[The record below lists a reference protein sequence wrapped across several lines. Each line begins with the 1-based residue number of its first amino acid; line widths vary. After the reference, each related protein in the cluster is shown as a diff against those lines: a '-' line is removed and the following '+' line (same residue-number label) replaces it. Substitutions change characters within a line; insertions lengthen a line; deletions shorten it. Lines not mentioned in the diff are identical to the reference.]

1 VISANDFIAA
11 VRSMGCVPRDLRDAA
26 HEAHHAIV
34 GKAKRW
40 TRDGIHNAL
49 CKKLGPAE
57 RIADEIMA
65 RAVEQ
70 LVTEEITGEA
80 CGDIEHWAMWMCM
93 EAIKDGI
100 RGVEP
105 DFAERA
111 IRSAIDSEAGQAA
124 AKRVIRRV
132 KSITRAAEAS
142 RIST

>member
-1 VISANDFIAA
+1 VISADNFIAA

-40 TRDGIHNAL
+40 TRDGIHGAL

-70 LVTEEITGEA
+70 LVTKEIAGEA
-80 CGDIEHWAMWMCM
+80 CGNIEHWAMWMCM

-100 RGVEP
+100 NGVDP
-105 DFAERA
+105 SFAAKA
-111 IRSAIDSEAGQAA
+111 IHSAIESEEGQAA

-132 KSITRAAEAS
+132 KSIARAAEAS